1 MKKIAAIIVS
11 LCLCVGVLGDVKYTV
26 SSKEIPEKYIVE
38 TGSYS
43 QNQKEQLENANY
55 VFSEKELKD
64 TPFEGQKVEVIK
76 GELYV
81 NGRIIWTIKIWILS
95 KGIPI
100 LIGWMAAG
108 GVVKQATNKII
119 KAELINKVKFAWN
132 KYSNMTDA
140 YADEQQNLQS
150 VKLSNGN
157 QCVLAPSGE
166 YFNCMYSA

>member
-11 LCLCVGVLGDVKYTV
+11 LCLCVGVLGDVNYTV

-43 QNQKEQLENANY
+43 QNQKGQLENTNY

-157 QCVLAPSGE
+157 QCVLAPSGN
-166 YFNCMYSA
+166 YK

>member
-1 MKKIAAIIVS
+1 M
-11 LCLCVGVLGDVKYTV
+11 
-26 SSKEIPEKYIVE
+26 
-38 TGSYS
+38 
-43 QNQKEQLENANY
+43 
-55 VFSEKELKD
+55 KD

-157 QCVLAPSGE
+157 QCVLAPSGK

>member
-1 MKKIAAIIVS
+1 M
-11 LCLCVGVLGDVKYTV
+11 
-26 SSKEIPEKYIVE
+26 
-38 TGSYS
+38 
-43 QNQKEQLENANY
+43 
-55 VFSEKELKD
+55 KD

-140 YADEQQNLQS
+140 YADEQQN
-150 VKLSNGN
+150 
-157 QCVLAPSGE
+157 
-166 YFNCMYSA
+166 YSL